1 MKKRKSDKKLLHE
14 AIRLMME
21 EEWREANEE
30 IKEHP
35 PAFSPEFH
43 EKMKRLIPLKPSVDT
58 FAVQNEADIGGQTW
72 QDIHSLTQED
82 SSDPHHIPF
91 RLRGRYIAVAALLMV
106 GMSAVA
112 LANDDIREGLYRL
125 RFQFSSDNVTIE
137 ATPESTTEQ
146 GDDNAASEGFHAY
159 KWKEVPEG
167 YEVVYEEEDEEL
179 RLYRIDYENSKSN
192 FIHYMQNDVSLYT
205 TSITYD
211 EEKGYK
217 HKIRL
222 RDDLEAYSISDG
234 RRNTIFY
241 ENDGYLFEFMSDQPE
256 ETILEYIEMSGVLEY
271 EN

>member
-1 MKKRKSDKKLLHE
+1 MKKKLLDENLLRE
-14 AIRLMME
+14 AVCRAVE
-21 EEWREANEE
+21 EEWQRVNDEV
-30 IKEHP
+30 KKSPHT
-35 PAFSPEFH
+35 FSPEFH
-43 EKMKRLIPLKPSVDT
+43 EKMRQLFASVGAFGLHNPSDAADAEEPFLKQLAARPKKRPSP
-58 FAVQNEADIGGQTW
+58 W
-72 QDIHSLTQED
+72 MY
-82 SSDPHHIPF
+82 
-91 RLRGRYIAVAALLMV
+91 RRWIAIIALLML
-106 GMSAVA
+106 GASGAA
-112 LANDDIREGLYRL
+112 LASDDIRKGLYQL
-125 RFQFSSDNVTIE
+125 QYQFFEDNVTIE
-137 ATPESTTEQ
+137 ATPENGMEKD
-146 GDDNAASEGFHAY
+146 DDNAASEEFHAY

-167 YEVVYEEEDEEL
+167 YEVVQEEDDAEL

-192 FIHYMQNDVSLYT
+192 FIHYMQNDASLYT

-271 EN
+271 GN

>member
-1 MKKRKSDKKLLHE
+1 
-14 AIRLMME
+14 
-21 EEWREANEE
+21 
-30 IKEHP
+30 
-35 PAFSPEFH
+35 
-43 EKMKRLIPLKPSVDT
+43 
-58 FAVQNEADIGGQTW
+58 
-72 QDIHSLTQED
+72 
-82 SSDPHHIPF
+82 
-91 RLRGRYIAVAALLMV
+91 
-106 GMSAVA
+106 
-112 LANDDIREGLYRL
+112 
-125 RFQFSSDNVTIE
+125 RFQFSTDNVTIE

-167 YEVVYEEEDEEL
+167 YEVVYEEEAEEL

-234 RRNTIFY
+234 RRNTFFY

-271 EN
+271 SN

>member
-1 MKKRKSDKKLLHE
+1 MKKRKPDKKLLHE

-72 QDIHSLTQED
+72 QDTHSLTQQD

-106 GMSAVA
+106 GMSVVA

-125 RFQFSSDNVTIE
+125 RFQFSPDNVTIE

-167 YEVVYEEEDEEL
+167 YEVVYEYQDEIL
-179 RLYRIDYENSKSN
+179 NSYQVDFKNSDGN
-192 FIHYMQNDVSLYT
+192 SIYYVQNDIQYWQSTL
-205 TSITYD
+205 SFD
-211 EEKGYK
+211 NQKGYK
-217 HKIRL
+217 RVIKL
-222 RDDLEAYSISDG
+222 DDNLEAYSISDG
-234 RRNTIFY
+234 RNNTIFFE
-241 ENDGYLFEFMSDQPE
+241 ENGYLFEFMSDQPE

>member
-1 MKKRKSDKKLLHE
+1 MKGKLDKKLLRE
-14 AIRLMME
+14 GIRLMME
-21 EEWREANEE
+21 EEWQEVNDE
-30 IKEHP
+30 IKKQSHT
-35 PAFSPEFH
+35 FSPQFH
-43 EKMKRLIPLKPSVDT
+43 EKMKRLLQSVDT
-58 FAVQNEADIGGQTW
+58 FDVHSETETDGENRKNRYSFTQQNK
-72 QDIHSLTQED
+72 
-82 SSDPHHIPF
+82 SDLGHISF
-91 RLRGRYIAVAALLMV
+91 RLHVRYIAVIVLLMV
-106 GMSAVA
+106 GVSAVA
-112 LANDDIREGLYRL
+112 LANDDIRKGLYQL
-125 RFQFSSDNVTIE
+125 QYQFFEDNVTIE
-137 ATPESTTEQ
+137 ATPENSIEKD
-146 GDDNAASEGFHAY
+146 DDNTASEKFHAY

-167 YEVVYEEEDEEL
+167 YEVVQEEDDAEL

-192 FIHYMQNDVSLYT
+192 FIHYMQNDASLYT

-271 EN
+271 GN

>member
-1 MKKRKSDKKLLHE
+1 M
-14 AIRLMME
+14 
-21 EEWREANEE
+21 
-30 IKEHP
+30 P
-35 PAFSPEFH
+35 Y
-43 EKMKRLIPLKPSVDT
+43 KMRQISVDKPGRT
-58 FAVQNEADIGGQTW
+58 HILS
-72 QDIHSLTQED
+72 HSRD

-125 RFQFSSDNVTIE
+125 RFQFSPDNVTIE

-146 GDDNAASEGFHAY
+146 GDDNAAREEFHAY

-234 RRNTIFY
+234 RRNTIF
-241 ENDGYLFEFMSDQPE
+241 L
-256 ETILEYIEMSGVLEY
+256 
-271 EN
+271 